1 MSIKRYI
8 ANKDNTITN
17 AFKDN
22 LITRASGSNMG
33 ASDILEVFS
42 IYGQASTSSLEKAR
56 VLVQFPTS
64 EISTDRTNSNIPAS
78 GSVNFVLKMSNAEH
92 SSTTPENFTLSV
104 HVVTSASWDEGYGI
118 DMETYKNTGASN
130 WISSSTGNAWNTE
143 GADYLTSSY
152 AKHVSFDKGT
162 ENLEVDISDIV
173 EDWLDSSI
181 PNYGLLVKLSGSAE
195 DGSLEKSFYTKK
207 FFARSSHH
215 FFKRPSIEARWNDSI
230 QDDRGSVIKSSSL
243 APAAE
248 NVNNIYLY
256 NKIRGNFRDIPG
268 LKEAPHI
275 TGSHLLVQF
284 VSSLGAA
291 AVTASGPTL
300 NIPTTMLS
308 NELTYVSASSTYI
321 AARKTSETGIY
332 KVQFAYSGSHTALHD
347 IWTKRQITGDSLI
360 VLGQE
365 NKGASGNT
373 SVDFSG
379 VTGVTSDTSAF
390 VSGSDTVYATLN
402 IRVTGTPSQ
411 NEQFTLQD
419 QAGASQVFIFKTD
432 NSTFNDDTNLDS
444 GKFIIGI
451 QGATHTHEV
460 ARRLSLAVPAS
471 SLEIENTSFTLDHD
485 TDVYTQLYTGSSF
498 TVGQDISDS
507 HYPTPEYVVNIT
519 NLKPSYHKE
528 EVANFRVYTR
538 SKDWQ
543 PTIYTVAKNAAPV
556 NNIREGYYKIKR
568 QADNYVVIPYST
580 GSTPSYSKLSYD
592 VSGSY
597 FDLDMSILEPNY
609 LYEISFLRK
618 ENSEY
623 IEQKEKFK
631 FRVDP

>member
-215 FFKRPSIEARWNDSI
+215 FFKRPSIEARWNDSV
-230 QDDRGSVIKSSSL
+230 QDDRGSAIKSSSL
-243 APAAE
+243 APAAD
-248 NVNNIYLY
+248 NINNIYLY
-256 NKIRGNFRDIPG
+256 NKIRGNLRDIPN
-268 LKEAPHI
+268 
-275 TGSHLLVQF
+275 TGSDLLVNF
-284 VSSLGAA
+284 VPSLGSAA
-291 AVTASGPTL
+291 ENIVTEAGVETTWATASR
-300 NIPTTMLS
+300 
-308 NELTYVSASSTYI
+308 VS
-321 AARKTSETGIY
+321 TGVY
-332 KVQFAYSGSHTALHD
+332 KVAFAYSGSETSLRD
-347 IWTKRQITGDSLI
+347 IWQYS
-360 VLGQE
+360 
-365 NKGASGNT
+365 
-373 SVDFSG
+373 
-379 VTGVTSDTSAF
+379 
-390 VSGSDTVYATLN
+390 
-402 IRVTGTPSQ
+402 
-411 NEQFTLQD
+411 
-419 QAGASQVFIFKTD
+419 
-432 NSTFNDDTNLDS
+432 
-444 GKFIIGI
+444 
-451 QGATHTHEV
+451 
-460 ARRLSLAVPAS
+460 AS
-471 SLEIENTSFTLDHD
+471 SG
-485 TDVYTQLYTGSSF
+485 YTHLYTGSAF

-507 HYPTPEYVVNIT
+507 HYPISQYAVNIT

-528 EVANFRVYTR
+528 EVASFRVYTR
-538 SKDWQ
+538 NKDWQ

-618 ENSEY
+618 DDNQY
-623 IEQKEKFK
+623 VEQKEKFK